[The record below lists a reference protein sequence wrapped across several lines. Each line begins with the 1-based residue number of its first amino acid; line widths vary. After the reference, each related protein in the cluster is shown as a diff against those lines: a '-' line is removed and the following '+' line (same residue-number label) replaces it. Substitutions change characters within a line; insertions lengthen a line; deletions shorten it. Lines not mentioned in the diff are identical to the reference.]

1 MSSKYIGNT
10 PFQELLT
17 HSIAGDETIKRAAE
31 VLDGIFNKSVRAI
44 PDLLF
49 YARLSHDCGF
59 VSPTSMLK
67 SMERLSDLS
76 DGLLELSEDV
86 LDLLAWQF
94 HVDGYDSAVDIRGK
108 RELIQRS
115 IQLHRKKGTPWA
127 VEMALNSILHL
138 PISVVEWYDYGGDPY
153 HFRVRMDVSNNQ
165 YMDEDAKNA
174 ISVINEYKNVRSW
187 LDGFSAY
194 SKRELNQNIAICA
207 GRFRINGRTA
217 IWQPHPKP
225 IKVPNNVALTGTSRI
240 CGKQSIFFARP
251 KPIELTNTVAIGF
264 FTKHENIGII
274 WQNPP
279 ESVRGKNVLA
289 TAQVQRIHTK
299 QFLHQKTFDPVNFNE
314 NIAISIYAKRSN
326 HTCIWQNPPE
336 SVSDKNVLAVAQI
349 QRIHTKQP
357 LYQKVPE
364 PVAFNKNIAIGA
376 YVKRSNHTD
385 IWQKH
390 PGVIEL
396 KGGIALGSIGRI
408 STKTYLFQDC
418 HNDIQVKSKVF
429 IGSSVG
435 RVRSKSVYYQNTTL

>member
-127 VEMALNSILHL
+127 VETALNSILHL
-138 PISVVEWYDYGGDPY
+138 PISVVEWYEYGGDPY
-153 HFRVRMDVSNNQ
+153 HFRVRMDVSENP
-165 YMDEDAKNA
+165 YTDEDAANA

-194 SKRELNQNIAICA
+194 SKQNLTLNITASSN
-207 GRFRINGRTA
+207 RWRINSKT
-217 IWQPHPKP
+217 IFWQPHPQD
-225 IKVPNNVALTGTSRI
+225 VP
-240 CGKQSIFFARP
+240 AR
-251 KPIELTNTVAIGF
+251 N
-264 FTKHENIGII
+264 
-274 WQNPP
+274 
-279 ESVRGKNVLA
+279 
-289 TAQVQRIHTK
+289 
-299 QFLHQKTFDPVNFNE
+299 
-314 NIAISIYAKRSN
+314 
-326 HTCIWQNPPE
+326 
-336 SVSDKNVLAVAQI
+336 AVVVGSSE
-349 QRIHTKQP
+349 RIHTKQP
-357 LYQKVPE
+357 IYFKRPDPDAVQDV
-364 PVAFNKNIAIGA
+364 FAIGCF
-376 YVKRSNHTD
+376 VKHENR
-385 IWQKH
+385 
-390 PGVIEL
+390 
-396 KGGIALGSIGRI
+396 AL
-408 STKTYLFQDC
+408 LW
-418 HNDIQVKSKVF
+418 
-429 IGSSVG
+429 
-435 RVRSKSVYYQNTTL
+435 